1 MAETEISFFGRI
13 QKAKTSSGCF
23 RDPCQNYQTKK
34 AKIKK
39 LEILIIKE
47 IARIEKVCV
56 FLRIF
61 FPSKCMLVLLI
72 FNKLNSTSS
81 K

>member
-56 FLRIF
+56 FFTYF
-61 FPSKCMLVLLI
+61 FLQNACLSC
-72 FNKLNSTSS
+72 
-81 K
+81 

>member
-1 MAETEISFFGRI
+1 MGTTTYGRNRNW
-13 QKAKTSSGCF
+13 CF

-47 IARIEKVCV
+47 IARIEKSL
-56 FLRIF
+56 FLLQNA
-61 FPSKCMLVLLI
+61 C
-72 FNKLNSTSS
+72 
-81 K
+81 